1 MQKQI
6 NSFITDCLSDFL
18 CGCRQGFS
26 TQHALIKLIESW
38 RQSLDSRGYS
48 GVVLMDLS
56 KASGTINHA
65 LLITK
70 LHAYGLNKE
79 SLEFILDYLF
89 NRWKTTKICDNFSS
103 WTELLQGVPQGSV
116 VGPLLFN
123 IYINDSLFLTE
134 CADACKFVDYWQL
147 SFLR

>member
-1 MQKQI
+1 
-6 NSFITDCLSDFL
+6 
-18 CGCRQGFS
+18 
-26 TQHALIKLIESW
+26 
-38 RQSLDSRGYS
+38 
-48 GVVLMDLS
+48 MDLS

-134 CADACKFVDYWQL
+134 CADACKSVDYWEL